1 MTMLK
6 QKQYRGLNDISGMPL
21 TEWLHTESQV
31 AEEAGQCCV
40 IQSRDV
46 IWATVDD
53 SRDSRYEVHVI
64 ATADTASR
72 DVMPAVAVV
81 DVISHDGQHRQ
92 ADVRVAVDMIR
103 IGTMMGVFNTI
114 SGAWVM

>member
-1 MTMLK
+1 MLK
-6 QKQYRGLNDISGMPL
+6 QKQYRGLDDISGMPL
-21 TEWLHTESQV
+21 TEWLHTEAQA

-53 SRDSRYEVHVI
+53 SRDGEHEIHVI
-64 ATADTASR
+64 ATMDASR
-72 DVMPAVAVV
+72 GDVMPAVAVV

-92 ADVRVAVDMIR
+92 ADVRVAVDMIQ
-103 IGTMMGVFNTI
+103 IGSMMGVFNTI
-114 SGAWVM
+114 